1 MALIHH
7 TVSGHGQPSI
17 VFVHGFACAHTD
29 WDKQVAHLAPYHQT
43 IAVDLRGHGASP
55 GSPDECSIERYGA
68 DVAEA
73 QLQQDA
79 AERDKLMQKAQER
92 AELGFDNLRLAADGV
107 FTATTADGKIAAQ
120 DAINAALEVLRAAI
134 NKSAGIALL

>member
-1 MALIHH
+1 MNLEDTLKQMLEAAAAAAKIHWKD
-7 TVSGHGQPSI
+7 
-17 VFVHGFACAHTD
+17 FRDFAE
-29 WDKQVAHLAPYHQT
+29 QEFRNLAEAGTQLE
-43 IAVDLRGHGASP
+43 AD
-55 GSPDECSIERYGA
+55 YGA

-120 DAINAALEVLRAAI
+120 YAINAALEVLRAAI